1 MICVRVRKEFPDLRQ
16 NEKTTK
22 FVRAENTIR
31 TVGQLKGEPN
41 TFAGCVLSHVQLFA
55 TPWTVA
61 CQAPLSMGIL
71 QAKIL
76 EWVAMPS
83 SRGSSQ
89 PRDRTQ
95 VSHIA
100 GWFFPIWVTREALE
114 VNFWLLD
121 QFYSIKTEKIPTR
134 MVALSDWL
142 GCY

>member
-1 MICVRVRKEFPDLRQ
+1 MVCVRVRKEFPDLRQ

-22 FVRAENTIR
+22 FIRAGDTVRI
-31 TVGQLKGEPN
+31 VGQLKGAPN

-61 CQAPLSMGIL
+61 CQSPLSMGIL
-71 QAKIL
+71 QGKIL
-76 EWVAMPS
+76 EWVVMPS

-100 GWFFPIWVTREALE
+100 GGFFPI
-114 VNFWLLD
+114 
-121 QFYSIKTEKIPTR
+121 
-134 MVALSDWL
+134 
-142 GCY
+142 